1 MITNTKY
8 HRITQN
14 SPNYFRNPLKLIYII
29 ITKPIDSINKYQIY
43 NPSIDY
49 QTSTTRNLSFVANQ
63 RTSSGRSFRRKP
75 NFAQHSHTSTTT
87 TTTIRASIRR
97 STKWINDSQE
107 PEPATSTKA
116 ISSAD
121 TLRGEQVL
129 PRKLIHYF
137 WDMETGETLEAFAPV
152 SHPL

>member
-8 HRITQN
+8 HRITRN
-14 SPNYFRNPLKLIYII
+14 SPSYFRNPLKLIYII

-75 NFAQHSHTSTTT
+75 NFPNIRTHPQRQQQQFGHQSGDRQSEL
-87 TTTIRASIRR
+87 TIR
-97 STKWINDSQE
+97 KNPNPQ
-107 PEPATSTKA
+107 
-116 ISSAD
+116 
-121 TLRGEQVL
+121 L
-129 PRKLIHYF
+129 PRRQYRVPTPCEANGSFHGNLSIIF
-137 WDMETGETLEAFAPV
+137 ETWK
-152 SHPL
+152 